1 MKTKIAII
9 GCGSWG
15 TALAQVL
22 ADNGV
27 FVTMVGKDQTVI
39 ADINHHCAPTKY
51 FPDHVALP
59 KTIAA
64 TDQLSAVLQDPA
76 IEMVLLS
83 VPSQAVREVLTSMVP
98 FLNRKIILVNTAKG
112 FDPLTNERL
121 SETIRKVI
129 PKKFIGGVASLIG
142 PSHAEEVILR
152 QLTLVAAV
160 SKNLPIAEKISQLF
174 SNDYFRVYVQQDEV
188 GSEIGAA
195 MKNVIAIASGVV
207 TGLKLGDNARA
218 ALVTRGLT
226 ELMRLGKVLGGKLK
240 THTGLTGLGDLIV
253 TCYSHHSR
261 NYQAGVQIGKDD
273 SAENFLATN
282 EQTVEGV
289 MFAKIA
295 HQLAKIYRL
304 KLPIIEA
311 VYAVLYEKKRPS
323 DLVKILMN
331 RPLKVE

>member
-1 MKTKIAII
+1 MKTNIGII
-9 GCGSWG
+9 GCGAWG

-27 FVTMVGKDQTVI
+27 HVLMFGKDQDVI
-39 ADINHHCAPTKY
+39 ADINQSRAPSKY
-51 FPDHVALP
+51 FDTKITLP
-59 KTIAA
+59 KTIKA
-64 TDQLSAVLQDPA
+64 TTRMQDLA
-76 IEMVLLS
+76 QAENIDTIILS
-83 VPSQAVREVLTSMVP
+83 VPSHAVRDVLKTLIP
-98 FLNRKIILVNTAKG
+98 HLQKKTIFINTAKG
-112 FDPLTNERL
+112 FDPVTNERL
-121 SETIRKVI
+121 SETIRKMV
-129 PKKFIGGVASLIG
+129 PKKWLGGVVSLIG
-142 PSHAEEVILR
+142 PSHAEEVIQR
-152 QLTLVAAV
+152 QLTLVASV
-160 SKNLPIAEKISQLF
+160 SRNPSIAERISTLF
-174 SNDYFRVYVQQDEV
+174 SNDYFRVYVQIDEI

-253 TCYSHHSR
+253 TCYSNHSR
-261 NYQAGVQIGKDD
+261 NYQAGIAIGKAD
-273 SAENFLATN
+273 SAEKFLTTN

-289 MFAKIA
+289 TFAKIA
-295 HQLAKIYRL
+295 HQLAKIHRL

-311 VYAVLYEKKRPS
+311 VYAVLYEKKKPS
-323 DLVKILMN
+323 DLVKLLMN